1 MSPSS
6 PPTSPLPRPRWRSW
20 ALGAAAVV
28 AALAVFALYA
38 QPDFMVMLADQMW
51 ACF

>member
-1 MSPSS
+1 MPPSS
-6 PPTSPLPRPRWRSW
+6 PPSSSHPRQRWRNW
-20 ALGAAAVV
+20 ALGAVAVV
-28 AALAVFALYA
+28 AALAGFALYT